1 VHRSRARAAL
11 ALTLGTLTPSLAVA
25 QTPDAA
31 ATVDA
36 AVDAPPEV
44 AAAAAPSHEAL
55 RAAARAR
62 EALSLD
68 EAAWV
73 RARLFRAVARA
84 TGTLLAPTAPD
95 ERDGVSTWTLV
106 ADVAV
111 DPSHLAGACEAATRE
126 EGRVACAADVV
137 TWAGA
142 ERARVTFAWRSPAGR
157 APITLAQPLRAL
169 SRFGDGLCL
178 THAER
183 TPRTLDLTVRARDA
197 EAVGRALAVLTVV
210 PGLSDVILVREELRG
225 DSVEAVLSWPLGR
238 VQGAADLAGD
248 AWPTRCDGHSTVG
261 AEARAGTAPV
271 ARERVRGTASQGA
284 VVRVGRREWLVTAGD
299 IAAGTAVV
307 GVREVGVML
316 RTARARRAVLIR
328 FPR

>member
-1 VHRSRARAAL
+1 VHRPRARAAL
-11 ALTLGTLTPSLAVA
+11 ALIFAALTPAPAIA

-31 ATVDA
+31 VVGD
-36 AVDAPPEV
+36 
-44 AAAAAPSHEAL
+44 AAAAPSHEAL

-84 TGTLLAPTAPD
+84 TGTLLAPTALD
-95 ERDGVSTWTLV
+95 ERDGVATWTLV

-111 DPSHLAGACEAATRE
+111 DPSRLAGACEAAVQE
-126 EGRVACAADVV
+126 ERRVACAADVV

-142 ERARVTFAWRSPAGR
+142 ERARVTFAWRAPAGR

-169 SRFGDGLCL
+169 SRFGEGLCL
-178 THAER
+178 AHAER

-238 VQGAADLAGD
+238 AQGAADLAGD
-248 AWPTRCDGHSTVG
+248 AWPTRCDGRSTVG
-261 AEARAGTAPV
+261 AEARPGTAPV

-299 IAAGTAVV
+299 VAAGTTVV
-307 GVREVGVML
+307 GVREAGVML
-316 RTARARRAVLIR
+316 RPARARRAVLVR